1 MLEDLLSPTLVFVLF
16 YAGLM
21 LIGLEF
27 VSPGITIPGVAG
39 AIALV
44 TAFIGFGTLPVRIG
58 GVVLLLVSVAFFFLE
73 ANSPGLGLPAVG
85 AVAALV
91 LGGYYLVDPSAT
103 DEQGV
108 SSWAIAPIALAAVA
122 FFVFVV
128 PAAVRAQRAPSKFS
142 GENIVGAEG
151 VAETDL
157 EPSGVVTVNAETW
170 SATSAVPIRSGQRVR
185 VRNVRGL
192 QLDVEPAGPGHNPG
206 NSTDLAG
213 PTTQESQGG

>member
-21 LIGLEF
+21 LIGIEF
-27 VSPGITIPGVAG
+27 VTPGITIPGVAG

-91 LGGYYLVDPSAT
+91 LGGYLLIDPTAT
-103 DEQGV
+103 DEEGV
-108 SSWAIAPIALAAVA
+108 SPWAIAPIALAAIA

-128 PAAVRAQRAPSKFS
+128 PAALRAQKAPSKFS
-142 GENIVGAEG
+142 GDHIVGSEG
-151 VAETDL
+151 VAKTDL
-157 EPSGVVTVNAETW
+157 EPTGVVIVNAETW
-170 SATSAVPIRSGQRVR
+170 SATSQVPIPSGTRVR
-185 VRNVRGL
+185 VIGANGL
-192 QLDVEPAGPGHNPG
+192 QLDVEPIPSAVTNEPARRP
-206 NSTDLAG
+206 A
-213 PTTQESQGG
+213 QEPQGG

>member
-21 LIGLEF
+21 LIGIEF
-27 VSPGITIPGVAG
+27 VTPGITIPGVAG

-91 LGGYYLVDPSAT
+91 LGGYLLIDPTAT
-103 DEQGV
+103 DEEGV
-108 SSWAIAPIALAAVA
+108 SPWAIAPIALAAIA

-128 PAAVRAQRAPSKFS
+128 PAALRAQRAPSKFS
-142 GENIVGAEG
+142 GDHIVGSEG
-151 VAETDL
+151 VAKTDL
-157 EPSGVVTVNAETW
+157 EPTGVVIVNAETW
-170 SATSAVPIRSGQRVR
+170 SATSAVPIPSGTRVR
-185 VRNVRGL
+185 VVGASGL
-192 QLDVEPAGPGHNPG
+192 QLDVEPITAQVMNEPARRP
-206 NSTDLAG
+206 A
-213 PTTQESQGG
+213 QEPQGG